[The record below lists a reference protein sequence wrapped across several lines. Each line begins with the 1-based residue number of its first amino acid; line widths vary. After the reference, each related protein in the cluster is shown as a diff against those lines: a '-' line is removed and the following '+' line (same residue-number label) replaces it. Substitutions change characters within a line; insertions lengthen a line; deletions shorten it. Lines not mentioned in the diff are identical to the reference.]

1 MQTVWWCDDCFV
13 ATQAAACVATVRWI
27 SPTGVER
34 RELRDAKALLERDDG
49 IVWVD
54 LPACDEEAVAVLA
67 ETFGF
72 HPLAVRDCTKR
83 SHVPKLHAYP
93 DNIFIVLNAPELGDA
108 GHVHLLELDQFV
120 GHRFLVTVHG
130 PLGEGVPLRLAMKET
145 LLVGER
151 LDGGRF
157 LPTSPAEL
165 AHAVVSSMTRHMETM
180 ASGLASRIAVLER
193 RVMRNE
199 MQDIEST
206 LEEIFLVR
214 HELLTLRTLAAQSR
228 EVYTRIGALGRMLPE
243 EAKPFV
249 ADTADHFDR
258 LTSLCDG
265 EKEFLQGVLDFYQSR
280 TVTKMNIAMERLA
293 LLTAI
298 ILPIT
303 AVSGFYGMNII
314 ANDSTDILQVVIIAL
329 VLSAAMVMT
338 FRWARRQGWW

>member
-1 MQTVWWCDDCFV
+1 MSADAPGCL
-13 ATQAAACVATVRWI
+13 ATVRWI
-27 SPTGVER
+27 SPAGIER
-34 RELRDAKALLERDDG
+34 HELRAVKALLERDDG
-49 IVWVD
+49 FTWVD
-54 LPACDEEAVAVLA
+54 LPGCDAEGKALLE

-72 HPLAVRDCTKR
+72 HHLAVRDCAAR
-83 SHVPKLHAYP
+83 SHVPKVHAYP
-93 DNIFIVLNAPELGDA
+93 DNAFIVLNAPDLGDA

-120 GHRFLVTVHG
+120 GLRFLVTVHG
-130 PLGEGVPLRLAMKET
+130 PLGEGVELDRAMRET
-145 LLVGER
+145 NLVAER
-151 LDGGRF
+151 VDSGRF
-157 LPTSPAEL
+157 RPRLPMEL
-165 AHAVVSSMTRHMETM
+165 SHAVVSAMTRHMESM
-180 ASGLASRIAVLER
+180 VSGLATRIAVLER
-193 RVMRNE
+193 RIMRDE
-199 MQDIEST
+199 IKDVEST

-228 EVYTRIGALGRMLPE
+228 EVYVRVGTMGLS
-243 EAKPFV
+243 EAARPYV

-258 LTSLCDG
+258 LASLCDG

-314 ANDSTDILQVVIIAL
+314 VNDRTDLPQVLIVALILTTV
-329 VLSAAMVMT
+329 MVFT

>member
-1 MQTVWWCDDCFV
+1 VSAD
-13 ATQAAACVATVRWI
+13 APACVATVRWI
-27 SPTGVER
+27 SAAGVEHH
-34 RELRDAKALLERDDG
+34 ELRDVKALLEREGGFTWVDLPSCDAEAKALLE
-49 IVWVD
+49 
-54 LPACDEEAVAVLA
+54 

-72 HPLAVRDCTKR
+72 HHLAVRDCSVR
-83 SHVPKLHAYP
+83 SHVPKVHAYP
-93 DNIFIVLNAPELGDA
+93 DNAFIVLNAPDLGDA

-120 GHRFLVTVHG
+120 GLRFLVTVHG
-130 PLGEGVPLRLAMKET
+130 PLGVGVGLDRAMRET
-145 LLVGER
+145 ALVAER
-151 LDGGRF
+151 VDSGRF
-157 LPTSPAEL
+157 LPRLPMEL
-165 AHAVVSSMTRHMETM
+165 SHAVVSAMTRHMETM
-180 ASGLASRIAVLER
+180 ASSLATRIATLER

-199 MQDIEST
+199 MQDVETT

-214 HELLTLRTLAAQSR
+214 HELLTLRTMAAQSR
-228 EVYTRIGALGRMLPE
+228 EVYVRVGTMAVS
-243 EAKPFV
+243 EAARPYV

-265 EKEFLQGVLDFYQSR
+265 EKEFLQGVLDFYQSS

-314 ANDSTDILQVVIIAL
+314 VNDRTDIRQVLVIASIL
-329 VLSAAMVMT
+329 TVVMVLT